1 MIRIADIG
9 VSLTSLTTLV
19 TKVPLIIYAFLS
31 LDADNLLSWQP
42 ITLCWYPAPQKL
54 WNDYYRLFPF
64 LCRWMIRQRFLICTC
79 SCSQNFSR
87 YGQLCGNPRT
97 VIWRKWNWPLLI
109 KSVNCTRIS
118 VRVYIHT
125 CLVCG
130 SFEASGLSKD
140 NMFQWLNEWII
151 WYYE

>member
-1 MIRIADIG
+1 M
-9 VSLTSLTTLV
+9 
-19 TKVPLIIYAFLS
+19 
-31 LDADNLLSWQP
+31 SWQP
-42 ITLCWYPAPQKL
+42 ITLCWYPAPQEL

-64 LCRWMIRQRFLICTC
+64 LCRWMIRQRFLIGTC

-87 YGQLCGNPRT
+87 LGQLCGNPKT
-97 VIWRKWNWPLLI
+97 VIWIYTKKVKLTTF
-109 KSVNCTRIS
+109 NCTRIS

-151 WYYE
+151 RYYEQEWGGSKYHKQRYVQFFFLFLKAYTK

>member
-1 MIRIADIG
+1 MVRKVKLVEFTRSCNGFTRMIRIADIG

-42 ITLCWYPAPQKL
+42 ITLCWYPAPQEL

-97 VIWRKWNWPLLI
+97 VIWIYTKKVKLTTFNKVSEL
-109 KSVNCTRIS
+109 
-118 VRVYIHT
+118 Y
-125 CLVCG
+125 
-130 SFEASGLSKD
+130 
-140 NMFQWLNEWII
+140 
-151 WYYE
+151 

>member
-1 MIRIADIG
+1 MVGKVNLVEFTRSCNGFTRMIRIADIG

-97 VIWRKWNWPLLI
+97 VIWIYTKKVKLTTFNKVSEL
-109 KSVNCTRIS
+109 
-118 VRVYIHT
+118 Y
-125 CLVCG
+125 
-130 SFEASGLSKD
+130 
-140 NMFQWLNEWII
+140 
-151 WYYE
+151 